1 MLYLGPMH
9 VRLLLTP
16 IPMKA
21 MNMTQKDKILNYL
34 NKSGTITVKEAM
46 IELGI
51 GSLTKRISELRLDGY
66 DIVKRIKVHPVTGAQ
81 YASYRL
87 AA

>member
-1 MLYLGPMH
+1 
-9 VRLLLTP
+9 
-16 IPMKA
+16 MKA
-21 MNMTQKDKILNYL
+21 MNMTQKEKILNYL
-34 NKSGTITVKEAM
+34 SKSGTITVKEAM

-51 GSLTKRISELRLDGY
+51 ASLTKRISELRKDGEF
-66 DIVKRIKVHPVTGAQ
+66 IEKRIKIHPVTGQQ